1 MIDNSGIYERK
12 SKTGISLQIILRYG
26 KGKDRKSFTK
36 TIKVSDYPDK
46 KSAYVVARMIRD
58 KARIDISAGKVLDN
72 TVPNVKWFFEKELEL
87 SGLSIKTKTKHR
99 VLYKYSIAQFE
110 DVPLNK
116 IKTSDI
122 QQSIV
127 EFAENHSNDSIQRLV
142 SVWRAIYHT
151 ALMLE
156 YDITD
161 KTAALKNVRSKIVS
175 VPRNTSIDLKSFNL
189 FCDELLKYN
198 SKDGVPC
205 KRSQDIWYMLQ
216 IMRWT
221 GCRTAEVLAINWN
234 DFDAENKTLYI
245 NKSVG
250 STGTETRK
258 IITTKTVESIRYVP
272 CTDELIVILN
282 SLRDYSSSS
291 PMIIEQDGK
300 PYEINDVSN
309 HIMLVSKKCGIK
321 FNAYMLRHLFSTTL
335 YREGV
340 NQAVI
345 RDLMGHTSY
354 SMTLGYANTSEEDR
368 KKAIKKI
375 KIEENQKNEENS

>member
-12 SKTGISLQIILRYG
+12 SKSGISLQIILRYG

-58 KARIDISAGKVLDN
+58 KARIDISAGKALDN

-87 SGLSIKTKTKHR
+87 SGLSIKTKAKHR

-142 SVWRAIYHT
+142 SVWRAIYHA

-156 YDITD
+156 YEITD
-161 KTAALKNVRSKIVS
+161 KTIALKNVKSKVVSIPRSTATDVE
-175 VPRNTSIDLKSFNL
+175 TFNL

-205 KRSQDIWYMLQ
+205 KKSQDIWYMLQ

-221 GCRTAEVLAINWN
+221 GCRTAEVLALNWD
-234 DFDAENKTLYI
+234 DFNAENKTLYI

-291 PMIIEQDGK
+291 PMIIERDGK

-345 RDLMGHTSY
+345 RDLMGHTSS

-368 KKAIKKI
+368 KKAIVKI
-375 KIEENQKNEENS
+375 KTD

>member
-12 SKTGISLQIILRYG
+12 SKSGISLQIILRYG

-58 KARIDISAGKVLDN
+58 KARIDISAGKALDN

-87 SGLSIKTKTKHR
+87 SGLSIKTKAKHR

-127 EFAENHSNDSIQRLV
+127 EYAENHSNDSIQRLV
-142 SVWRAIYHT
+142 SVWRSIYHA

-156 YDITD
+156 YEITD
-161 KTAALKNVRSKIVS
+161 KTIALKNVKSKVVSIPRSTATDVE
-175 VPRNTSIDLKSFNL
+175 TFNL

-221 GCRTAEVLAINWN
+221 GCRTAEVLALNWD

-282 SLRDYSSSS
+282 SLRDYSSTS

-345 RDLMGHTSY
+345 RDLMGHTSS

-375 KIEENQKNEENS
+375 KAD

>member
-12 SKTGISLQIILRYG
+12 SKAGISLQIILRYG

-58 KARIDISAGKVLDN
+58 KARIDISAGKALDN

-87 SGLSIKTKTKHR
+87 SGLSIKTKAKHR

-127 EFAENHSNDSIQRLV
+127 EFAENHSNDSIQRLI
-142 SVWRAIYHT
+142 SVWRAIYHA

-156 YDITD
+156 YEITD
-161 KTAALKNVRSKIVS
+161 KTIALKNVRSKIVS
-175 VPRNTSIDLKSFNL
+175 IPRSTATDVETFNL

-221 GCRTAEVLAINWN
+221 GCRTAEVLALNWD
-234 DFDAENKTLYI
+234 DFDVENKTLYI

-272 CTDELIVILN
+272 CTEELIAILN
-282 SLRDYSSSS
+282 NLRDYSSSS
-291 PMIIEQDGK
+291 PMIIDQDGK

-309 HIMLVSKKCGIK
+309 QISLVSKKCGIK

-345 RDLMGHTSY
+345 RDLMGHTSS

-368 KKAIKKI
+368 KKAIVKI
-375 KIEENQKNEENS
+375 KTD

>member
-12 SKTGISLQIILRYG
+12 SKAGISLQIILRYG

-36 TIKVSDYPDK
+36 TIKVSDYPSK
-46 KSAYVVARMIRD
+46 KDAYTVARMIRD
-58 KARIDISAGKVLDN
+58 KARLDISVGRVIEN
-72 TVPNVKWFFEKELEL
+72 STPNVKWFFDKELEL
-87 SGLSIKTKTKHR
+87 SGFSIKTKAKHKT
-99 VLYKYSIAQFE
+99 LYDNSIIQFA
-110 DVPLNK
+110 DVPLDK

-122 QQSIV
+122 QKSII
-127 EFAENHSNDSIQRLV
+127 EFAENHSNDSIQRLI

-175 VPRNTSIDLKSFNL
+175 VPRNTSIDLKSFDL
-189 FCDELLKYN
+189 FCDALLKYN
-198 SKDGVPC
+198 SKNGKPC

-221 GCRTAEVLAINWN
+221 GCRTAEVLALNYD
-234 DFDAENKTLYI
+234 DFDKESKTLYI

-250 STGTETRK
+250 STGSETRQ
-258 IITTKTVESIRYVP
+258 IITTKTIESIRYVP
-272 CTDELIVILN
+272 CTDELIAILN

-321 FNAYMLRHLFSTTL
+321 FNAYMMRHLFSTTL

-345 RDLMGHTSY
+345 RDLMGHTSS

-375 KIEENQKNEENS
+375 KAD

>member
-12 SKTGISLQIILRYG
+12 SKAGISLQIILRYG

-58 KARIDISAGKVLDN
+58 KARIDISAGKALDN

-87 SGLSIKTKTKHR
+87 SGLSIKTKAKHR

-142 SVWRAIYHT
+142 SVWRAIYHA

-156 YDITD
+156 YEITD
-161 KTAALKNVRSKIVS
+161 KTIALKNVKSKIVS
-175 VPRNTSIDLKSFNL
+175 IPRSTATDVETFNL

-221 GCRTAEVLAINWN
+221 GCRTAEVLALNWN
-234 DFDAENKTLYI
+234 DFNAENKTLYI

-345 RDLMGHTSY
+345 RDLMGHTSS

-368 KKAIKKI
+368 KKAINKI
-375 KIEENQKNEENS
+375 KAEEKQENEENN

>member
-12 SKTGISLQIILRYG
+12 SKAGISLQIILRYG

-58 KARIDISAGKVLDN
+58 KARIDISAGKALDN

-127 EFAENHSNDSIQRLV
+127 EFAENHSNDSIQRLI
-142 SVWRAIYHT
+142 SVWRAIYHA

-156 YDITD
+156 YEITD
-161 KTAALKNVRSKIVS
+161 KTIALKNVKSKIVS
-175 VPRNTSIDLKSFNL
+175 IPRSTATDVETFNL

-221 GCRTAEVLAINWN
+221 GCRTAEVLALNWD

-345 RDLMGHTSY
+345 RDLMGHTSS

-375 KIEENQKNEENS
+375 KAD

>member
-12 SKTGISLQIILRYG
+12 SKAGISLQIILRYG

-46 KSAYVVARMIRD
+46 KSAYIVARMIRD
-58 KARIDISAGKVLDN
+58 KARIDISAGKTLDT
-72 TVPNVKWFFEKELEL
+72 TVPNVKWFFEKSLEL
-87 SGLSIKTKTKHR
+87 SGLSIKTKSKHR
-99 VLYKYSIAQFE
+99 TLYNNSIVQFE

-116 IKTSDI
+116 IKAADI
-122 QQSIV
+122 QQSII
-127 EFAENHSNDSIQRLV
+127 EFAENHSNDCIQRLV
-142 SVWRAIYHT
+142 SLWRAIYHT
-151 ALMLE
+151 AAMLE
-156 YDITD
+156 YEITD
-161 KTAALKNVRSKIVS
+161 KTPALKSVKSKIVS
-175 VPRNTSIDLKSFNL
+175 TPRNTSTDLESFGT
-189 FCDELLKYN
+189 FCDALLKYN
-198 SKDGVPC
+198 SKDGIPC
-205 KRSQDIWYMLQ
+205 KMSLDIWYMLQ

-221 GCRTAEVLAINWN
+221 GCRTAEVLALNWD
-234 DFDAENKTLYI
+234 DFDRDNKTIYI

-272 CTDELIVILN
+272 CTDDLIAILN
-282 SLRDYSSSS
+282 NLRAYSKTS
-291 PMIIEQDGK
+291 PMILAHDGK
-300 PYEINDVSN
+300 PYEISIISN
-309 HIMLVSKKCGIK
+309 HISLVSKKCGIK

-345 RDLMGHTSY
+345 RDLMGHASST
-354 SMTLGYANTSEEDR
+354 MTLGYANTSEDDR

-375 KIEENQKNEENS
+375 KDEEKQR

>member
-12 SKTGISLQIILRYG
+12 SKAGISLQIILRYG

-58 KARIDISAGKVLDN
+58 KARIDISAGKALDN

-87 SGLSIKTKTKHR
+87 SGLSIKTKAKHR

-127 EFAENHSNDSIQRLV
+127 EFAENHSNDSIQRLI

-156 YDITD
+156 YEITD
-161 KTAALKNVRSKIVS
+161 KTIALKNVKSKVVSIPRSTATDVE
-175 VPRNTSIDLKSFNL
+175 TFNL

-205 KRSQDIWYMLQ
+205 KKSQDIWYMLQ

-221 GCRTAEVLAINWN
+221 GCRTAEVLALNWD
-234 DFDAENKTLYI
+234 DFNAENKTLYI

-291 PMIIEQDGK
+291 PMIIERDGK

-345 RDLMGHTSY
+345 RDLMGHTSS
-354 SMTLGYANTSEEDR
+354 SMTLGYANTSEDDR
-368 KKAIKKI
+368 KKAINKI
-375 KIEENQKNEENS
+375 